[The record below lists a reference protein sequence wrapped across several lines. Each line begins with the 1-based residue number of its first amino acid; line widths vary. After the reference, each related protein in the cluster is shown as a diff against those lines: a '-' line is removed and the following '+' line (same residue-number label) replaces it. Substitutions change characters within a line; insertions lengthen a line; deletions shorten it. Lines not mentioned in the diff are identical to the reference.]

1 MGEAAIKI
9 EFNSSENP
17 DAGKKVK
24 ERVSGTHTEE
34 IIIGLCAPIGTN
46 VHYVAAEIGRTMEE
60 KYGYEYQI
68 IRLSDFIR
76 KYSKG
81 PVDENAEGFKKFS
94 QLIELGNEL
103 RSSKGESI
111 LAELAISEIAL
122 KREIKQ
128 PSDAKDYKSTRICYI
143 IDSIKHQEELELFR
157 LIYHDLFYFFG
168 VFSIPEVR
176 EKNLEGFNLKKDE
189 VYQLMNRD
197 SGEELQFGQK
207 VSDTFIQ
214 ADFFLR
220 IDQTTTTIPARISRF
235 LSLIFSSEV
244 TTPTTH
250 ETAMYMASAASGNS
264 ACLSRQVGASITD
277 DKGELI
283 SIGWND
289 VPKVNGGV
297 YQALEGDKDDLRC
310 INLEGGKC
318 FNDDEK
324 RLIRTQLIN
333 ELVEKNIIS
342 PDKKE
347 AAVNVIKSSRIKELI
362 EFSRAVHAEML
373 AIIHGCQKAGDRV
386 RNGRLYTTTYPCHN
400 CARHIVAAGI
410 KEVYYIEPY
419 RKSLAVKLHHDS
431 LTEDEAVRDKVRIL
445 MFDGVAPRRYLDFFK
460 AVGARKKDGVMER
473 KDKKAMFPKAT
484 LSLQAI
490 PILEKKVVESLKEKD
505 VIAIAD
511 EKETG

>member
-1 MGEAAIKI
+1 MGDPAISI
-9 EFNSSENP
+9 PFNSNDNP
-17 DAGKKVK
+17 DAGKHVK
-24 ERVSGTHTEE
+24 QRVSDTHTEE
-34 IIIGLCAPIGTN
+34 IIVGLCSPIGTD
-46 VHYVAAEIGRTMEE
+46 VHLVAQEIGRIMEE

-81 PVDENAEGFKKFS
+81 PIDENVEGFKKFS
-94 QLIELGNEL
+94 QLIELGNNL

-122 KREIKQ
+122 KREIKHGKE
-128 PSDAKDYKSTRICYI
+128 SNDYTSKRICYI
-143 IDSIKHQEELELFR
+143 VDSIKHQEELELFR
-157 LIYHDLFYFFG
+157 LIYNDLFYFFG

-176 EKNLEGFNLKKDE
+176 EKNLERFGLKKDE

-197 SGEELQFGQK
+197 SGEEIQFGQK

-220 IDQTTTTIPARISRF
+220 IDQTTATIPARISRF

-250 ETAMYMASAASGNS
+250 ETAMYLASAAAGNS

-297 YQALEGDKDDLRC
+297 YQSSEDPQQDLRC
-310 INLEGGKC
+310 LNLEGGKC
-318 FNDDEK
+318 FNDEEK

-333 ELVEKNIIS
+333 ELVEKKIN
-342 PDKKE
+342 PAEKKE
-347 AAVNVIKSSRIKELI
+347 AAVEVIKNSRIKELI

-373 AIIHGCQKAGDRV
+373 AIIHGSQKAGDRV
-386 RNGRLYTTTYPCHN
+386 RNGKLYSTTYPCHN

-410 KEVYYIEPY
+410 REVYYIEPY

-431 LTEDEAVRDKVRIL
+431 LTEDEGVNNKVRIL
-445 MFDGVAPRRYLDFFK
+445 MYDGVAPRRYLDFFK
-460 AVGARKKDGVMER
+460 AGAARKKDGIMTR
-473 KDKKAMFPKAT
+473 KDKKTMFPKST

-490 PILEKKVVESLKEKD
+490 PILEKKVIENLKEKD
-505 VIAIAD
+505 VITVAD
-511 EKETG
+511 EEKTG